1 MDKYNWAPTVYITI
15 VMALFIYIVLP
26 SPSQRPQPLYKPSTL
41 VVIKHS
47 RTAAIVTGTNG
58 YSKLNGWTYRI
69 VLVQTQVKI
78 PRIPE
83 EDLKLPG
90 AQAP

>member
-26 SPSQRPQPLYKPSTL
+26 SPSQRPKPLYAPSTL

-47 RTAAIVTGTNG
+47 RTAAIIVSTNG